1 MQYSRIK
8 RISEIDHEEDV
19 HFIKVHLVKYRAP
32 WVGRQIT
39 ELGLPNG
46 IIVAAIQCGQE
57 IIVPRGDVVLL
68 EIDTIVLGA
77 ESFRHDRHINL
88 KEVLLRNQNPWT
100 GKYIRDLD
108 ISRQTIIVMVKRKN
122 RVLILRGNMILLEGD
137 RVILYTQ
144 MHLSDA
150 QNIMI

>member
-1 MQYSRIK
+1 M
-8 RISEIDHEEDV
+8 
-19 HFIKVHLVKYRAP
+19 KYRVP
-32 WVGRQIT
+32 WVGRQII

-46 IIVAAIQCGQE
+46 IIIAAIQRGQE
-57 IIVPRGDVVLL
+57 IIVLRGDVVLL
-68 EIDTIVLGA
+68 ENDTIVLKA

-88 KEVLLRNQNPWT
+88 KEVLLRKQNPWN
-100 GKYIRDLD
+100 GKCIRDLG

-122 RVLILRGNMILLEGD
+122 RVLILLGSMVLLEGD

-150 QNIMI
+150 QTIMI